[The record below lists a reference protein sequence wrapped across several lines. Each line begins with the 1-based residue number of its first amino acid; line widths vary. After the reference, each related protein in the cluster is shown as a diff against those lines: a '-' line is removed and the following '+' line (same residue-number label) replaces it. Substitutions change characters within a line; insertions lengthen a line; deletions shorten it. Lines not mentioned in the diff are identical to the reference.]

1 MLCMETIAKVHR
13 LFHRQKLSQREIAKQ
28 LKLSR
33 NTVAPPSTAENKP
46 ITPSSVLFLTC

>member
-28 LKLSR
+28 LNLSR
-33 NTVAPPSTAENKP
+33 NTVAKYLQHPTVAPRLP
-46 ITPSSVLFLTC
+46 

>member
-33 NTVAPPSTAENKP
+33 NTVAKY
-46 ITPSSVLFLTC
+46 LQ